1 MPETKGNNI
10 NPAGPT
16 NSVAQQTHGAFI
28 WSDTED
34 VGASKR
40 KITYEDCNSSVHVSV
55 AAAALSA
62 LPKQRPFLYETLLIT
77 FCASWK

>member
-10 NPAGPT
+10 NPAVPT

-34 VGASKR
+34 V
-40 KITYEDCNSSVHVSV
+40 
-55 AAAALSA
+55 ALSMVQA
-62 LPKQRPFLYETLLIT
+62 REKLLMKTVTAQCMFQLQQQLYQRCQNKGHF
-77 FCASWK
+77 FMKRS